1 MFNHPQMTGK
11 YFAIGL
17 LFIINHFSVFAR
29 AEIVIVKDSV
39 PKLRSAR
46 YATMPLTHLDDMYVQ
61 SVYLAGE
68 QNKRIHLGVK
78 PYRYDMMDRMEWD
91 DQTFDWS
98 AAPFRHFTLTETDS
112 LMSLAQPEFWPGSY
126 ETRFRRGVHNKIFNS
141 SLIELRESK
150 NNRHERFN
158 ITINPILNLELG
170 TERNAVWKNNYL
182 NTRGV
187 WVNGNIGKFS
197 FYSMVTE
204 NQGRFP
210 EVYTLKYQRSRN
222 AMGWGW
228 ARGYKNSGFDFSQA
242 MAEINYAPNNYF
254 NFTLGHSKQFLGEGY
269 RSLILS
275 DNAMPYTFFRLET
288 TIGSLKY
295 INIWSTHL
303 DDTRSAQFGG
313 INYRKHTAT
322 HLLSWNITRNWN
334 INVFESIVLG
344 SDTTRATRSW
354 DLHYLNPI
362 IFYRTVEYTTGFA
375 TGNAMLG
382 GGTGYTIAKGLRAY
396 AQVFID
402 DFKMSAFREWKDGNW
417 LNLYAWQFGLRYA
430 GVLPRGNFSVTLE
443 HNTVRPFVYSHRSS
457 LTNYAHF
464 NDPLAHPWGSGFR
477 EWLIHTQFRYKR
489 IYSELFVNFGDAGLN
504 SNINTGNDLFASYND
519 RPLGDLGYFIPT
531 GNALRKG
538 NCRLS
543 AGYIINISTGLM
555 FEAGIRWRFEEH
567 LVLRPGPNM
576 PFTWVFAGLRTPLMN
591 RYHDL

>member
-1 MFNHPQMTGK
+1 MTNR
-11 YFAIGL
+11 FLAIGL
-17 LFIINHFSVFAR
+17 VFFLNPLYTFAQ
-29 AEIVIVKDSV
+29 ADSILEPVNVIQ
-39 PKLRSAR
+39 LRTAR
-46 YATMPLTHLDDMYVQ
+46 YATMPLTHLDDLYVQ
-61 SVYLAGE
+61 SVYLAGD

-78 PYRYDMMDRMEWD
+78 PYRYDMMDRMTWD
-91 DQTFDWS
+91 DQSFDWS
-98 AAPFRHFTLTETDS
+98 AAPFRHFHLTEADS
-112 LMSLAQPEFWPGSY
+112 VMQAAHPEFWPGNHTS
-126 ETRFRRGVHNKIFNS
+126 RFLRGLHNKIFNS

-158 ITINPILNLELG
+158 ISINPILNLELG
-170 TERNAVWKNNYL
+170 TEKNAAWRSNFL
-182 NTRGV
+182 NTRGL

-210 EVYTLKYQRSRN
+210 EVYALKYQRSRN
-222 AMGWGW
+222 ALGWGW
-228 ARGYKNSGFDFSQA
+228 ARGYRSNGFDFSQA

-322 HLLSWNITRNWN
+322 HLLSWNITKRWN

-344 SDTTRATRSW
+344 SDTSRATGNW
-354 DLHYLNPI
+354 DLQYLNPI
-362 IFYRTVEYTTGFA
+362 IFYRTLEYSTGFT

-382 GGTGYTIAKGLRAY
+382 GGTGYTITKGLRAY
-396 AQVFID
+396 AQIFID
-402 DFKMSAFREWKDGNW
+402 DFKMSALREWKDGNW
-417 LNLYAWQFGLRYA
+417 LNLYAWQIGLKYA
-430 GVLPRGNFSVTLE
+430 GVFPRGNYSVTLE

-457 LTNYAHF
+457 LTNYAHL
-464 NDPLAHPWGSGFR
+464 NDPLAHPWGSSFR
-477 EWLIHTQFRYKR
+477 EFLIHAQLRYKR
-489 IYSELFVNFGDAGLN
+489 IYTELFFNWGEAGFN
-504 SNINTGNDLFASYND
+504 AQANTGNDLFASYND

-531 GNALRKG
+531 GNAVRKG
-538 NCRLS
+538 NLKIS
-543 AGYIINISTGLM
+543 GGYIINISTGLM
-555 FEAGIRWRFEEH
+555 FEAGIRLRFEKH
-567 LVLRPGPNM
+567 LVLNPGPNM
-576 PFTWVFAGLRTPLMN
+576 PFTWFFAGLRTPLMN